1 MPLQIIQ
8 GDITK
13 IPCDAIVNAAKP
25 SLRGGGGVD
34 GAIHKAAGKGLL
46 KECKTLGGCEVG
58 QAKITNGYNL
68 PCKYVI
74 HTVGPKW
81 RGGHG
86 GEAELLQSCYWQSLL
101 LAQQYGCRVVAFPL
115 ISTGVYG
122 YPYDQALRIAQE
134 TINQFLSYGIDMTV
148 YLVLYQGSGSD
159 KKKRNILLTIVI
171 VLFVLLLVY
180 VFRDIIM
187 VTIQDGLAPMAKGYR

>member
-1 MPLQIIQ
+1 MALEIIE

-25 SLRGGGGVD
+25 SLLGGGGVD
-34 GAIHKAAGKGLL
+34 GAIHKAAGKGLQ

-58 QAKITNGYNL
+58 QAKITGGYNL

-81 RGGHG
+81 TGGG
-86 GEAELLQSCYWQSLL
+86 AGEPEQLQSCYWQALR
-101 LAQQYGCRVVAFPL
+101 LAHQHGCRVVAFPL

-122 YPYDQALRIAQE
+122 YPWDQALQIAQA
-134 TINQFLSYGIDMTV
+134 TIEEFLSYGVDMTV
-148 YLVLYQGSGSD
+148 YLVLYPAGRSD
-159 KKKRNILLTIVI
+159 KKKQNVLVAFIVVLLTIA
-171 VLFVLLLVY
+171 LVY
-180 VFRDIIM
+180 VFRDSIM
-187 VTIQDGLAPMAKGYR
+187 VYLQGG